1 LPDKKERRRDG
12 RDGHGS
18 APDASPTPVFS
29 WRGAVA
35 ILALVAGAILLGCL
49 ISPYLFNWLTALGRS
64 NPGLND
70 VLGLRDLE
78 FDSVTTRS
86 ILILVVIGLWPA
98 IRLGRIP
105 RIRFGDR
112 AYLPPGLALGLVS
125 MTLLMGMGFILR
137 AYSFDLDP
145 ELRRVS
151 EWLEMIFGAL
161 LIGLLEEFL
170 FRGLVFKTLRR
181 ATRFWPAAAI
191 ASAFF
196 AIVHFAKPEQ
206 LVGTVYGHRDA
217 GLQLAES
224 MFYFGHE
231 AWHYFPF
238 MLTLFVMGLVL
249 CRVVERTGSIWY
261 AIGLHAGWVFAMRL
275 GGYLVAAEPEA
286 SFAWLYGPSDVI
298 GKSYAA
304 LLLLIVFLIWWGLPG
319 PNDGVPVVEEPPPKP
334 SYEFAG
340 GLSEELAG
348 APQPETES

>member
-1 LPDKKERRRDG
+1 MN
-12 RDGHGS
+12 
-18 APDASPTPVFS
+18 PTSTQQRSTPNPPAFS
-29 WRGAVA
+29 WRGAIS
-35 ILALVAGAILLGCL
+35 ILTLVVGAILLGCL
-49 ISPYLFNWLTALGRS
+49 LSPPLFNWLTALGR
-64 NPGLND
+64 NNAQLNEL
-70 VLGLRDLE
+70 LGLRDLE
-78 FDSVTTRS
+78 FDSVTTRL
-86 ILILVVIGLWPA
+86 ILILVVLGLWPA
-98 IRLGRIP
+98 IRIGRIP

-112 AYLPPGLALGLVS
+112 AFFPPGLAFGLVS
-125 MTLLMGMGFILR
+125 MTLLMGLGFVLG
-137 AYSFDLDP
+137 AYNFELDP

-151 EWLEMIFGAL
+151 EWLEMILGAL
-161 LIGLLEEFL
+161 IIGVLEEFL

-191 ASAFF
+191 GSAFF

-206 LVGTVYGHRDA
+206 LVGTVFGHRDS

-224 MFYFGHE
+224 MFYMGHE

-275 GGYLVAAEPEA
+275 GGYLVEADKEA

-304 LLLLIVFLIWWGLPG
+304 LLLLIVFLIWWGLPS
-319 PNDGVPVVEEPPPKP
+319 PNDGVTVAEEAPPPKP
-334 SYEFAG
+334 SFEFAG
-340 GLSEELAG
+340 GLPEALEG
-348 APQPETES
+348 EPRPPQEK